1 MSGFGH
7 TTAKG
12 DVSMEFKRLSAPSLK
27 ELFVRQIRENIL
39 SGQLSIGTQ
48 LPTEREIAQQMQVSR
63 TVVNSGLTELE
74 RQGFLEIRP
83 RQGVFVADYGRNG
96 NISTLNAIMEYHSET
111 LGRDEIRSIL
121 EVRRALEHLATDA
134 AIEAATDEDMDRL
147 QQLVA
152 NVETAGSVDE
162 TIEAAFAFHHELA
175 VVGNNSILPL
185 IYVSFKP
192 VVTQLW
198 LRFCRRFG
206 TDALSDNT
214 RSLADCVFA
223 RDREAARRCTDEH
236 LDSAIHGCQ
245 QIY

>member
-1 MSGFGH
+1 M
-7 TTAKG
+7 
-12 DVSMEFKRLSAPSLK
+12 MEFKKLSAPSLK
-27 ELFVRQIRENIL
+27 EMFVGQIREKIL
-39 SGQLSIGTQ
+39 SGQLSTGTR
-48 LPTEREIAQQMQVSR
+48 LPPEREIAQQMQVSR

-83 RQGVFVADYGRNG
+83 RQGVCVADYGRNG

-111 LGRDEIRSIL
+111 LGRSEIHSIL

-134 AIEAATDEDMDRL
+134 AIETATDEDLDRL
-147 QQLVA
+147 QRLVA
-152 NVETAGSVDE
+152 EVEAANTINE
-162 TIEAAFAFHHELA
+162 TIEAAFTFHHELA
-175 VVGNNSILPL
+175 VVGSNSILPL
-185 IYVSFKP
+185 IYTSFKP

-214 RSLADCVFA
+214 RSLAECVFA
-223 RDREAARRCTDEH
+223 RDREAARQRTDEQ
-236 LDSAIHGCQ
+236 LDRTISGYQ

>member
-1 MSGFGH
+1 
-7 TTAKG
+7 
-12 DVSMEFKRLSAPSLK
+12 MEFKKLSAPSLK
-27 ELFVRQIRENIL
+27 ELFICQIRENIL
-39 SGQLSIGTQ
+39 SGQLSIGTK

-111 LGRDEIRSIL
+111 LGRAEIRSIL

-134 AIEAATDEDMDRL
+134 AIEAASDEDMDRL
-147 QQLVA
+147 QQLAA
-152 NVETAGSVDE
+152 NA
-162 TIEAAFAFHHELA
+162 EAAASMSETVEATFVFHHELA

-198 LRFCRRFG
+198 FRFCQRFG

-214 RSLADCVFA
+214 RDLAQCVFT
-223 RDREAARRCTDEH
+223 RNREAARRCTDEH
-236 LDSAIHGCQ
+236 LDRAIRGCQ